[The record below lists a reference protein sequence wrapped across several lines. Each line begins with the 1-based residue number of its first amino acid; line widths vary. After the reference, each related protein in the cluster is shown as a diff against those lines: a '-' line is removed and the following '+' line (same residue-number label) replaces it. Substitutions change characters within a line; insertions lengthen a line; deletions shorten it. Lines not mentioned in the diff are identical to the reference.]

1 MRALRQLRVG
11 PLVGASGRRPV
22 RGRHAVSH
30 GTWGVG
36 VVQRYEDDAVVV
48 LFDDA
53 GCKTLAVDV
62 VVSRGLLTPG

>member
-1 MRALRQLRVG
+1 
-11 PLVGASGRRPV
+11 
-22 RGRHAVSH
+22 VSH

>member
-1 MRALRQLRVG
+1 
-11 PLVGASGRRPV
+11 
-22 RGRHAVSH
+22 
-30 GTWGVG
+30 VG

-53 GCKTLAVDV
+53 GYKTLAVDV